1 MERPCSRVAP
11 SSPRVARLWHA
22 ASPPA
27 AGAKIHPRGD
37 APRRDPVIA
46 TAGARWVETSVE
58 ERPTTQTTWVAVW
71 GGDRDAL
78 EAGSR
83 EDLIEGEV
91 EHG

>member
-1 MERPCSRVAP
+1 
-11 SSPRVARLWHA
+11 
-22 ASPPA
+22 
-27 AGAKIHPRGD
+27 
-37 APRRDPVIA
+37 VIA
-46 TAGARWVETSVE
+46 TAGARWVELSAE

-83 EDLIEGEV
+83 EDLIEDEV